1 MVIADQHIKIPPNS
15 KRVWRAMY
23 RHDNTARQSSV
34 FLFGG
39 LSKLER
45 KNKPVIRKK
54 SYGFIGSASVRLAFR
69 RRLFLNPL
77 QQSRFPACILDSR
90 GDNSAAMYLPGFCFV
105 FYHRRRDIIST
116 FQFPLAYL
124 LKIEI
129 LYPIERDYTS
139 FYEKQNL
146 HIIDVSILNT

>member
-1 MVIADQHIKIPPNS
+1 
-15 KRVWRAMY
+15 MY

-45 KNKPVIRKK
+45 KNEPVIREK
-54 SYGFIGSASVRLAFR
+54 SHGFIGSASVRLAFR

-77 QQSRFPACILDSR
+77 QQSGFPACILDSR
-90 GDNSAAMYLPGFCFV
+90 GDNSATVYLPGFCCV
-105 FYHRRRDIIST
+105 FYHRRRGIIST

-124 LKIEI
+124 LQIEI
-129 LYPIERDYTS
+129 LYPVIRDFAS
-139 FYEKQNL
+139 FKEKQNL
-146 HIIDVSILNT
+146 HIIDVIILNHRR

>member
-1 MVIADQHIKIPPNS
+1 MTIQPAKAPF
-15 KRVWRAMY
+15 
-23 RHDNTARQSSV
+23 

-45 KNKPVIRKK
+45 KNEPVIREK
-54 SYGFIGSASVRLAFR
+54 SHGFIGSASVRLAFR

-77 QQSRFPACILDSR
+77 QQSGFPACILDSR
-90 GDNSAAMYLPGFCFV
+90 GDNLAAMYLPEFCFV

-124 LKIEI
+124 LQIEI
-129 LYPIERDYTS
+129 LYPVIRDFAS
-139 FYEKQNL
+139 FKEKQNL
-146 HIIDVSILNT
+146 HIIDVIILNHRR

>member
-1 MVIADQHIKIPPNS
+1 
-15 KRVWRAMY
+15 MY

-45 KNKPVIRKK
+45 KNEPVIRKK

-77 QQSRFPACILDSR
+77 QQSGFPACILDSR
-90 GDNSAAMYLPGFCFV
+90 GDNLAAMYLPEFCFV
-105 FYHRRRDIIST
+105 FYHRRRGRVST
-116 FQFPLAYL
+116 FQFPSTYL
-124 LKIEI
+124 LESEI
-129 LYPIERDYTS
+129 LYPISRDCTS
-139 FYEKQNL
+139 FKENQNL

>member
-1 MVIADQHIKIPPNS
+1 MTIQPAKAPF
-15 KRVWRAMY
+15 
-23 RHDNTARQSSV
+23 

-45 KNKPVIRKK
+45 KNEPVIREK
-54 SYGFIGSASVRLAFR
+54 SHGFIGSASVRLAFR

-77 QQSRFPACILDSR
+77 QQSGFPACILDSR
-90 GDNSAAMYLPGFCFV
+90 GDNLAAMYLPEFCFV

-129 LYPIERDYTS
+129 SYPIERDYTS

-146 HIIDVSILNT
+146 HIIDVTILNHRR